1 MSRLGE
7 FNPFKGNP
15 LSHLLWKEKNTK
27 GCYGCRFS
35 RWDKLKKDWKCLQ
48 EEVFGKKLGYPN
60 QVDCKW
66 FEKRE

>member
-1 MSRLGE
+1 MGRIGE

-35 RWDKLKKDWKCLQ
+35 GWDKNKKNWKCFQ
-48 EEVFGKKLGYPN
+48 EEARGVKLGYPN
-60 QVDCKW
+60 QVDCKY
-66 FEKRE
+66 FERKK